1 MVRSVKVLAG
11 LLVLAATAFGCS
23 SGLSEEDA
31 TSRCNEEKKA
41 YGSQQGGGCF
51 PDDSFDACVS
61 CYMECGDSCAVA
73 ESCPVQYVCSNS
85 DGDSNGDGDA
95 TASNSGTSASK

>member
-11 LLVLAATAFGCS
+11 VLVLAATALGCS
-23 SGLSEEDA
+23 SGLSEEAA

-73 ESCPVQYVCSNS
+73 ESCPVQYVCSNNDSS
-85 DGDSNGDGDA
+85 DDGDA
-95 TASNSGTSASK
+95 TASSDGNSASK